1 MPFGYEK
8 FRLKNGISPNTVVHE
23 VQLIEHLLA
32 SVSRYHNGP
41 IEPHE
46 IRPSD
51 IQRFFKEQRDKGLKD
66 NTINRKLVFVRKW
79 FDYMWQIGKI
89 PVDFMPKFKLPEKL
103 DLTPSEIDLDYK
115 ELLGRQEEI
124 LQSDKL
130 ALYAKILFLLYMR
143 GLRVRDMTAI
153 DISRVE
159 DFGYKL
165 RLTVDKKDG
174 YTRPLDFMGSEIP
187 IIQKGI
193 DLAHE
198 RGTPFLLASKVKD
211 NYTEFQMG
219 SLSDYTDALAELLG
233 RPIRSGD
240 IRFAYVRHLYA
251 EEGKNVEEIQ
261 EALGITLESAARILK
276 EALTR
281 VRPKKK

>member
-1 MPFGYEK
+1 MPYGYEK

-23 VQLIEHLLA
+23 VQLIEHLLDA
-32 SVSRYHNGP
+32 VSRYHNGP
-41 IEPHE
+41 VEPHE

-66 NTINRKLVFVRKW
+66 STINRKLVFIRKW

-103 DLTPSEIDLDYK
+103 DLTPADIHLDYS
-115 ELLGRQEEI
+115 ELLNRQEDVLKSE
-124 LQSDKL
+124 KL
-130 ALYAKILFLLYMR
+130 ALNAKILFLLYMR

-153 DISRVE
+153 DVSRVQN
-159 DFGYKL
+159 FGHKL
-165 RLTVDKKDG
+165 RLQVDKKDG

-193 DLAHE
+193 ALAYD

-211 NYTEFQMG
+211 QYTEFQMG
-219 SLSDYTDALAELLG
+219 SLSDYTEALSEFLG
-233 RPIRSGD
+233 LPVRSGD
-240 IRFAYVRHLYA
+240 FRFAFVRHLYA

-261 EALGITLESAARILK
+261 ETLGITLESAARILK

-281 VRPKKK
+281 VKPNPG